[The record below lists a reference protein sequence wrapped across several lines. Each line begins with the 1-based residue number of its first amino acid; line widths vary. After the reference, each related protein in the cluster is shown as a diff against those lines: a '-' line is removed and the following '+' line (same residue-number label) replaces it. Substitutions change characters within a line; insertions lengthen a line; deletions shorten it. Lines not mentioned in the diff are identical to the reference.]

1 MQQCQQQ
8 WCECAKQQ
16 SAAGAAEV
24 VKQLLLCLCFAR
36 CCVAYL
42 QGRHLRLMS
51 LTDILDVAP
60 KLYLLG

>member
-8 WCECAKQQ
+8 WGGCTKQQ
-16 SAAGAAEV
+16 SAAGAADA
-24 VKQLLLCLCFAR
+24 VKQFLCLCFTR
-36 CCVAYL
+36 FCVAYL

-51 LTDILDVAP
+51 LTDILDVAQ